1 LIKALDDPAGNLIW
15 NKRVGALPIYKAA
28 EQAPFYSSD
37 QLKGWFQELSDPD
50 EVPTLMPTN
59 LPGFAYFADS
69 LVVRTSQQALLGQI
83 SPEDMNKQW
92 AAYLTKAKQKQP
104 SGK

>member
-1 LIKALDDPAGNLIW
+1 
-15 NKRVGALPIYKAA
+15 
-28 EQAPFYSSD
+28 
-37 QLKGWFQELSDPD
+37 
-50 EVPTLMPTN
+50 MPTN

-69 LVVRTSQQALLGQI
+69 LVVRTGQQALLGQI

-92 AAYLTKAKQKQP
+92 AAYLTKAKQKQL